1 MKKILIFIDW
11 FLPGYKAGG
20 PVRSVA
26 NMIEH
31 LSDEF
36 EFYIVTRDTE
46 YLENNPYYH
55 VISNQ
60 WNDFIPNVKV
70 YYSDNNNPSLKQWR
84 HLIREIKP
92 DIVYINGIYSKFF
105 SIYPLIAAKIE
116 KKGKT
121 IIAPRGMLSQYAIG
135 IKSFKKRVFLLFAKL
150 FLYKNIEWQATNSNE
165 ENDIKTFAGVKG
177 FIHNIPNLPRKTK
190 NTTTE
195 IEKSPK
201 ILNLCTFAR
210 IAPEKN
216 ILFALNCL
224 KNIHNEIT
232 ITLDIFGQIYNNEY
246 WEKCKIIITQLSENI
261 KVNYCGVVEPE
272 KITETI
278 SKYHTLLHPTLGE
291 NFGHIILESF
301 MAARPVLISDQTP
314 WRNLQEKKA
323 GWDLPLIEIKFVET
337 LKLISNMEQSDFDM
351 LCKGAFELAKEYVSD
366 DGLLEKYRVMING
379 Y

>member
-46 YLENNPYYH
+46 YLENKPYNN
-55 VISNQ
+55 VLSNQ

-84 HLIREIKP
+84 HLIREIMP
-92 DIVYINGIYSKFF
+92 DIVYINGIYSKYF

-116 KKGKT
+116 KKGKI

-135 IKSFKKRVFLLFAKL
+135 IKSFKKRMFLLFAKL

-165 ENDIKTFAGVKG
+165 ENDIKTSIGAKG
-177 FIHNIPNLPRKTK
+177 FIHNIPNLPRKTEI
-190 NTTTE
+190 TITE
-195 IEKSPK
+195 ILKSPK
-201 ILNLCTFAR
+201 VLNLCTFAR

-224 KNIHNEIT
+224 KNIHSDKT
-232 ITLDIFGQIYNNEY
+232 ITLDLYGQIYNNEY
-246 WEKCKIIITQLSENI
+246 WEKCKSIIAQLPENI
-261 KVNYCGVVEPE
+261 NVNYCGVVESE
-272 KITETI
+272 IITETI
-278 SKYHTLLHPTLGE
+278 SKYHALFHPTLGE

-301 MAARPVLISDQTP
+301 MASRPVFISDQTP

-323 GWDLPLIEIKFVET
+323 GWDLPLIEIQFDET
-337 LKLISNMEQSDFDM
+337 LKQIANMEQSDFDE
-351 LCKGAFELAKEYVSD
+351 LCKGAFELAKGYLSD
-366 DGLLEKYRVMING
+366 DGLLEKYKVMVSS
-379 Y
+379 